1 MSTKHHNLSQLDAPL
16 PSAADMKFG
25 IVVAEWNRE
34 ITEALLEGAVQ
45 TLRSA
50 GCSDLNIQIKYVPG
64 TFELTLGTQFF
75 AEYTDVDAVIALG
88 CVVQGETRHFDFICQ
103 GVTQGITQL
112 QIQWNMPVAFGILT
126 VNDQQQAFDRA
137 GGKYGNKGN
146 EAADLFRKQQATGTT
161 KEYEEA
167 LFSTTID
174 TVGYG
179 KILTANIFIP
189 IKIEDNCYVIN
200 YDNTTFYVNTN
211 TGIISKVFYEN
222 SNVYCTYK
230 LKNNAVIE
238 NEVIKPE

>member
-50 GCSDLNIQIKYVPG
+50 GCSDLNIQSKYVP
-64 TFELTLGTQFF
+64 
-75 AEYTDVDAVIALG
+75 EYTDVDAVIALG

-146 EAADLFRKQQATGTT
+146 EAAAAAIQMVKLQTDMEAASPNTVPDRK
-161 KEYEEA
+161 
-167 LFSTTID
+167 
-174 TVGYG
+174 
-179 KILTANIFIP
+179 NI
-189 IKIEDNCYVIN
+189 N
-200 YDNTTFYVNTN
+200 
-211 TGIISKVFYEN
+211 
-222 SNVYCTYK
+222 
-230 LKNNAVIE
+230 
-238 NEVIKPE
+238 